1 MTGIILAVF
10 ASVCVGKLTYRKAS
24 YWHPVAS
31 MLENAIALYAER
43 GAAGPIVSPLA
54 TIPIR
59 AIAMEVSL
67 FQKFIISLPEIIN
80 WPVGSALE
88 LEMRLTGCT

>member
-10 ASVCVGKLTYRKAS
+10 ASVCVGKLTYRNAS

-31 MLENAIALYAER
+31 MLENAMALYAER

-67 FQKFIISLPEIIN
+67 FPEIMN
-80 WPVGSALE
+80 RPVGSALE